1 MKHVLNLYVANLGK
15 YNEGELK
22 GGWIVLPKTEEEIE
36 QFLKD
41 EVGIG
46 GYYEEWA
53 IHDYETDFGIRV
65 DEYDNIY
72 ELNEKAKRALELYE
86 RDEDTI
92 LAAIDIWGEEALEF
106 DIDNLC
112 LYRGVENEYD
122 LGEYFAEE
130 FCHEIFSKNEF
141 LSRYFDYEQYGRDIR
156 REVDGG
162 FTEYGFIEYEGW
174 GNQRAASGQLSTM
187 KEETRWI

>member
-41 EVGIG
+41 EVGVG

-86 RDEDTI
+86 KDEDTI

-112 LYRGVENEYD
+112 LYRGVANEYD
-122 LGEYFAEE
+122 LGEYLAEE

-141 LSRYFDYEQYGRDIR
+141 LSRYFDYEQYGRDISM
-156 REVDGG
+156 EVDGG
-162 FTEYGFIEYEGW
+162 FTEYGFIEYVG
-174 GNQRAASGQLSTM
+174 
-187 KEETRWI
+187 